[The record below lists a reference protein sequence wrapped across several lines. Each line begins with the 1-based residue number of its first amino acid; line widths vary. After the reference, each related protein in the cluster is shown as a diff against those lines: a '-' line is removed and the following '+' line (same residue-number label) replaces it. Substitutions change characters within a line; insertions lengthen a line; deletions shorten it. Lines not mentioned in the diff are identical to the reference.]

1 MADIKAAIREVRE
14 QLFLDQADQK
24 YLSNVTANLNFERP
38 LFGFGNDSLWRAI
51 VRRFSLDYR
60 QIANL
65 FYDLLT
71 EMFGPHRTVANV
83 LSVDGLVLDEAVTVP
98 IQQAQHRHAIQITSR
113 TLPQRGT
120 LVIDEGLTTEE
131 SVQYSFRDPRTG
143 EIDLL
148 TPLTKAHTAL
158 VTNASGYL
166 KSDVASSV
174 GATTLPLDHTIDFPT
189 SGFPYPILIAPGTP
203 EEEVTM
209 LTGNNPTTNV
219 LTVASL
225 ANYHYGFRETSI
237 ISHIVSITGSD
248 AHVIR
253 IQDSSQFPEE
263 GWIKVQQDVL
273 SGFSEKV
280 EYIDNDVDTGTLT
293 LSKKLGGSY
302 TLPPS
307 GSVTVSVLEPVSSVQ
322 LAQVQVK
329 GADWD
334 IFQTEQNV
342 LKIYIPNDLL
352 RNTLRDVSF
361 LHDVAVLPTPTS
373 ALRSSALIGDLTLKA
388 TIGGTDAFPKSGI
401 LIVNPSGGNE
411 EKVCYTRIDGKSSAK
426 LYADGGGS
434 IAIGT
439 VTLLVDDIT
448 PIAAFDTINREKK
461 LVLGRNRGTPN
472 EEVVYYDSLDED
484 NNIINLRT
492 STLKVHYAEDLVTPL
507 DGDTFYLTTGVV
519 NAHSASEP
527 LSLYQPVYVGTGT
540 VATGTLVVPAGSAI
554 KDGDFFVLD
563 DGINPPYTYE
573 FDNNSILNYVGRT
586 PITFI
591 GSETA
596 AQIRDLIIAAVNGT
610 SILITAS
617 NGGAATVALTH
628 DNKGTVGNRPIQNWV
643 ESSIFVASGM
653 SDGTDPLWDGRIFNI
668 TGQGDSFS
676 VSLGIVTLT
685 DAGANF
691 PPLLVG
697 NSVTISDATSSG
709 NEGTFVVLSVPS
721 PTQITYA
728 NALGVSEAFSGTW
741 KVAVVKHLFQGHYLY
756 DPGSPAIETTSTT
769 LESNVAGPQM
779 LEVTQHNL
787 RSTLEVADA
796 AYFNA
801 LGDFNVTIRGGGA
814 SETVDV
820 QRVILRRVGPIW
832 VTSNTSAGAY
842 TIPLT
847 GAGLL
852 PAPSAGPPYGYRII
866 FDRNGA
872 NQEIAMVVST
882 AVGSCTL
889 ESATTI
895 THLAGESVELMA
907 DVIVLSQS
915 LEFDHEGRI
924 PWNQRLWAAP
934 GPLTDADKT
943 SLVYEERRWIE
954 VASLSGFPPVGSR
967 VVINFGRGK
976 IPVESVL
983 QINHSAGGGSLVLAS
998 TAKFPTSGYPYFVE
1012 IDVDAS
1018 SIAGF
1023 TSRANVKETIAVS
1036 LNDPSTATLT
1046 LVSVL
1051 KESHLKGSR
1060 VTYTPGPAA
1069 AVTYSSTLTGPTR
1082 LVFRNSARFDKSHV
1096 KGEVVALSG
1105 IQSLPSTKGSDY
1117 GFYLPSTWTDRLQ
1130 YLFNRGR
1137 AAGVEVV
1144 VINDK

>member
-1 MADIKAAIREVRE
+1 MADIKAAIREVRD
-14 QLFLDQADQK
+14 QLFLDRADQK

-38 LFGFGNDSLWRAI
+38 LFGFGNDSLWRAV
-51 VRRFSLDYR
+51 VRRLSLDYR

-71 EMFGPHRTVANV
+71 EMFGPQRTVANV
-83 LSVDGLVLDEAVTVP
+83 LSVNGLVLDEIVTVP
-98 IQQAQHRHAIQITSR
+98 VQQAQHRHAIPITSR

-120 LVIDEGLTTEE
+120 LLIDEGLATEE
-131 SVQYSFRDPRTG
+131 SVQYSFRDPRIG
-143 EIDLL
+143 EIELL

-158 VTNASGYL
+158 DMNASGYL

-174 GATTLPLDHTIDFPT
+174 GSTTLPLDHTTDFPT
-189 SGFPYPILIAPGTP
+189 SGFPHPILIAPGTP

-209 LTGNNPTTNV
+209 LTGNNLTTNV

-225 ANYHYGFRETSI
+225 ANYHYGFKETP
-237 ISHIVSITGSD
+237 IVSQMISITGSD

-253 IQDSSQFPEE
+253 IQNSSQFPEE
-263 GWIKVQQDVL
+263 GWIRVQQDVV
-273 SGFSEKV
+273 SGLPSETV

-293 LSKKLGGSY
+293 LAKKLGGSY

-307 GSVTVSVLEPVSSVQ
+307 GSVTVSLLEPVTSVQ

-329 GADWD
+329 GVGWD
-334 IFQTEQNV
+334 IFQTEQKV
-342 LKIYIPNDLL
+342 LKIYLPDNLL
-352 RNTLRDVSF
+352 KNTLRDVSF
-361 LHDVAVLPTPTS
+361 LHDVAWLPTSPAST
-373 ALRSSALIGDLTLKA
+373 LRSSASIGDLTLLA
-388 TIGGTDAFPKSGI
+388 TIGGTDRFPKSGI

-411 EKVCYTRIDGKSSAK
+411 EKVCYTRIDGKSFAK

-439 VTLLVDDIT
+439 TKLFVDDIT
-448 PIAAFDTINREKK
+448 PIVAFDKINRDKK
-461 LVLGRNRGTPN
+461 LVLGRNQGTPN
-472 EEVVYYDSLDED
+472 EEVVYYESLDED

-492 STLKVHYAEDLVTPL
+492 STLKVHYAEDQVTPF

-527 LSLYQPVYVGTGT
+527 LSLYQPVYAGTG
-540 VATGTLVVPAGSAI
+540 VAATGNLVVPAGSAI
-554 KDGDFFVLD
+554 VDGDFFVLD
-563 DGINPPYTYE
+563 DGINPPYTFE
-573 FDNNSILNYVGRT
+573 FDNNATLNYVGRI

-617 NGGAATVALTH
+617 NGGAAIVALTH
-628 DNKGTVGNRPIQNWV
+628 DYKGTWGNRPIHAWV
-643 ESSIFVASGM
+643 DSSVFVASGM
-653 SDGTDPLWDGRIFNI
+653 ADGTDPLWDGRIF
-668 TGQGDSFS
+668 
-676 VSLGIVTLT
+676 TLT
-685 DAGANF
+685 D
-691 PPLLVG
+691 
-697 NSVTISDATSSG
+697 
-709 NEGTFVVLSVPS
+709 
-721 PTQITYA
+721 
-728 NALGVSEAFSGTW
+728 
-741 KVAVVKHLFQGHYLY
+741 HLFQGHYLY
-756 DPGSPAIETTSTT
+756 DPGSPAIENTQTT

-779 LEVTQHNL
+779 LEVTQHNF

-796 AYFNA
+796 AYFNS
-801 LGDFNVTIRGGGA
+801 LGDFNVTVRGGGA

-820 QRVILRRVGPIW
+820 QGVVSRRVGPIW

-842 TIPLT
+842 TIPIT

-852 PAPSAGPPYGYRII
+852 PAPSAGPPFGYRII
-866 FDRNGA
+866 FDRNGP
-872 NQEIAMVVST
+872 NQEIAIVVST

-889 ESATTI
+889 ESVTTV
-895 THLAGESVELMA
+895 THLASESVELMA
-907 DVIVLSQS
+907 DVVVLSQS

-924 PWNQRLWAAP
+924 PWGQRLSGNP

-954 VASLSGFPPVGSR
+954 VASLSGFPPTGSR

-983 QINHSAGGGSLVLAS
+983 QTNHSAGGGSLILAS

-1018 SIAGF
+1018 SIVGF
-1023 TSRANVKETIAVS
+1023 TSKANVKETIAVS

-1046 LVSVL
+1046 LVNVL

-1060 VTYTPGPAA
+1060 VTYTPGPAMA
-1069 AVTYSSTLTGPTR
+1069 ATYNSTLTGPTR
-1082 LVFRNSARFDKSHV
+1082 LVFRSSVRFDKPHV
-1096 KGEVVALSG
+1096 KGEAVALSG

-1130 YLFNRGR
+1130 YLFDRGR

-1144 VINDK
+1144 VITDK